1 VRSSV
6 HGGSHDYGDE
16 VVLAGRHLGA
26 GQPDHGRG
34 DLAGGGGGRAGPA
47 GHGRRH
53 AHPGARQRWTYAEL
67 LAEAE
72 RAARALTARFEP
84 AFVRPVPGQPAPA
97 AEELHAHCRERLAPY
112 KTPVHWVFVDAFPM
126 TPSGKIQKF
135 RLCESFTGDQ
145 PG

>member
-1 VRSSV
+1 MTTVTRSYWPADTSAQV
-6 HGGSHDYGDE
+6 SQTTVGGILRAAAE
-16 VVLAGRHLGA
+16 
-26 GQPDHGRG
+26 
-34 DLAGGGGGRAGPA
+34 AGPDLPA
-47 GHGRRH
+47 MVGGMPD
-53 AHPGARQRWTYAEL
+53 PGARQRWTYAEL

>member
-1 VRSSV
+1 MTTVTRSYWPADTSAQV
-6 HGGSHDYGDE
+6 SQTTVGGILRAAAE
-16 VVLAGRHLGA
+16 
-26 GQPDHGRG
+26 
-34 DLAGGGGGRAGPA
+34 AGPDLPA
-47 GHGRRH
+47 MVGGLPD
-53 AHPGARQRWTYAEL
+53 PGARRRWTYAEL

-84 AFVRPVPGQPAPA
+84 G
-97 AEELHAHCRERLAPY
+97 ERLAPY

-135 RLCESFTGDQ
+135 KLRESFTGDQ